1 MVKLYSEYEWF
12 SKNSLRGG
20 VKMRNKW
27 VYFFAN
33 GKAEGTAQMKD
44 LLGGKGANLAEMT
57 NIGVPVPPG
66 FTISSEVCKYYYDN
80 NRSYPAELK
89 EQVESSIKELEK
101 VTGKGFGDPRNPLLV
116 SVRSGAAISMPGMM
130 DTILNLGL
138 NDETVKGLA
147 ELTNNERFA
156 YDSYRRFLQM
166 FGDTALDIP
175 HNDFEDAL
183 SEMKERKGIKLD
195 TDLNAEDLK
204 RLIEIYKAIYI
215 KYGKE
220 FPQDVYKQLWAA
232 IEAVIRSWMSERAI
246 KYREI
251 NDIEEGQLLGTA
263 VSVVTMV
270 FGNMGDDSGTGVCF
284 TRDPNTG
291 EKVHYGEFLPNAQ
304 GEDVVAGIRTP
315 YPLEMM
321 KNMLPNAYDELI
333 SIMDKLEAY
342 FRDMQDIEFTV
353 ERGKLYILQT
363 RNAKRTSQAAIRIAV
378 DMVYEGLI
386 DKKTAVLRVQPYDVE
401 RVLHPKFDDTERKN
415 AKLIAKGLPAAPGAA
430 TGKAYFEAHKAEEMV
445 KAGEKVLLVRP
456 ETSPED
462 VGGMNAAEGI
472 LTARGGMTSHAA
484 VVARGLGKPAI
495 VGAEDIFVDEE
506 AGYLKVGD
514 VVVKEGEWLS
524 IDGTTG
530 EVFVGKI
537 TTVKPRGLEGPV
549 AELLKWADE
558 FRKLGVRANAD
569 VPRDAKIAREFGAE
583 GIGLCRTEHMFFEE
597 DRIPKVR
604 RMIVARNKQEREDAL
619 AELLPLQKED
629 FKGLFREMKGYPV
642 TIRLID
648 PPLHEFLPNHDEQMA
663 EVAEQTGTTIEEL
676 EKIVEQLHELNPMLG
691 HRGVRL
697 VITYPEIAVMQT
709 KAIIL
714 AAIEL
719 KKEEGIEI
727 VPEIMI
733 PLVGH
738 VNEFKYIKKIV
749 SETADA
755 LIKEH
760 GISLDYL
767 VGTMIEVPRAA
778 VTADQ
783 IAQEADFFSFGTN
796 DLTQMTFGFS
806 RDDVGKFLPEYL
818 AKGILEDD
826 PFKHVDTEGV
836 GQLVRMGADKGKGV
850 KADLKCGVCGEHGG
864 DPESIMFFATTK
876 LDYVSAS
883 PYRIPVARLATAQA
897 SIKFRD

>member
-1 MVKLYSEYEWF
+1 MGK
-12 SKNSLRGG
+12 
-20 VKMRNKW
+20 KW

-33 GKAEGTAQMKD
+33 GQAEGNAQMKD
-44 LLGGKGANLAEMT
+44 ILGGKGANLAEMT
-57 NIGVPVPPG
+57 NAGVPVPPG
-66 FTISSEVCKYYYDN
+66 FTISAEVCKYYYDN
-80 NRSYPAELK
+80 NRTYPEDLK
-89 EQVESSIKELEK
+89 EQVDAAMKRLEE
-101 VTGKGFGDPRNPLLV
+101 VTGKGFGDPKKPLLV

-138 NDETVKGLA
+138 NDETVKGLV
-147 ELTNNERFA
+147 EMTNNERFA

-166 FGDTALDIP
+166 FGDTALGIP
-175 HNDFEDAL
+175 HADFENAL
-183 SEMKERKGIKLD
+183 AEMKAQKGVKLD
-195 TDLNAEDLK
+195 TELDAEDLK
-204 RLIEIYKAIYI
+204 KLVEIYKEIY
-215 KYGKE
+215 KKHGKE

-232 IEAVIRSWMSERAI
+232 IEAVIWSWMSDRAI

-251 NDIEEGQLLGTA
+251 HGIKEGQLLGTA
-263 VSVVTMV
+263 VNIVAMV

-291 EKVHYGEFLPNAQ
+291 EKVYYGEFLPNAQ

-315 YPLEMM
+315 YPLEKM
-321 KNMLPNAYDELI
+321 KEMIPQAYEELI
-333 SIMDKLEAY
+333 QIMDRLERY
-342 FRDMQDIEFTV
+342 FKDMQDIEFTV
-353 ERGKLYILQT
+353 EKGKLYILQT
-363 RNAKRTSQAAIRIAV
+363 RSAKRTSQAAIKIAV
-378 DMVYEGLI
+378 DMVHEGLI
-386 DKKTAVLRVQPYDVE
+386 DKKTAVLRVQPSDIE
-401 RVLHPKFDDTERKN
+401 RVLHPKFDEKERKN
-415 AKLIAKGLPAAPGAA
+415 AKVIAKGLPASPGAA
-430 TGKAYFEAHKAEEMV
+430 TGKVYFDAHKAEEAA

-484 VVARGLGKPAI
+484 VVARGLGKPAV
-495 VGAEDIFVDEE
+495 VGAESIYVNEE
-506 AGYLKVGD
+506 EGYLKVGD
-514 VVVKEGEWLS
+514 VIVKEGEWLS

-530 EVFVGKI
+530 EVFLGKI
-537 TTVKPRGLEGPV
+537 TTVKPQGLEGPV
-549 AELLKWADE
+549 AELLSWADE

-569 VPRDAKIAREFGAE
+569 VPRDAKVAREFGAE
-583 GIGLCRTEHMFFEE
+583 GIGLCRTEHMFFEK

-604 RMIVARNKQEREDAL
+604 RMIVARTKEEREAAL

-648 PPLHEFLPNHDEQMA
+648 PPLHEFLPQEEEQMA
-663 EVAEQTGTTIEEL
+663 EVAQQIGITVEEL
-676 EKIVEQLHELNPMLG
+676 KKVVEQIHELNPMLG

-719 KKEEGIEI
+719 KKEEGIEV

-738 VNEFKYIKKIV
+738 VNELKYIKQV
-749 SETADA
+749 VMETADA

-760 GISLDYL
+760 GVDLKYL

-818 AKGILEDD
+818 EKGILEHD
-826 PFKHVDTEGV
+826 PFKHIDTQGV
-836 GQLVRMGADKGKGV
+836 GQLVKLATEKGKEV
-850 KADLKCGVCGEHGG
+850 KPTLKCGVCGEHGG
-864 DPESIMFFATTK
+864 DPKSIEFFATTK

-883 PYRIPVARLATAQA
+883 PYRIPVARLAAAQA
-897 SIKFRD
+897 SIKYRS

>member
-1 MVKLYSEYEWF
+1 MGK
-12 SKNSLRGG
+12 
-20 VKMRNKW
+20 KW

-33 GKAEGTAQMKD
+33 GQAEGNAQMRD
-44 LLGGKGANLAEMT
+44 ILGGKGANLAEMT
-57 NIGVPVPPG
+57 NAGVPVPPG
-66 FTISSEVCKYYYDN
+66 FTISAEVCKYYYDN
-80 NRSYPAELK
+80 NRTYPEDLK
-89 EQVESSIKELEK
+89 EQVDAAMKRLEE
-101 VTGKGFGDPRNPLLV
+101 VTGKGFGDPKKPLLV

-138 NDETVKGLA
+138 NDETVKGLV
-147 ELTNNERFA
+147 EMTNNERFA

-166 FGDTALDIP
+166 FGDTALGIP
-175 HNDFEDAL
+175 HADFENAL
-183 SEMKERKGIKLD
+183 AEMKAQKGVKLD
-195 TDLNAEDLK
+195 TELDAEDLK
-204 RLIEIYKAIYI
+204 KLVEIYKEIY
-215 KYGKE
+215 KKHGKE

-232 IEAVIRSWMSERAI
+232 IEAVIWSWMSDRAI

-251 NDIEEGQLLGTA
+251 HGIKEGQLLGTA
-263 VSVVTMV
+263 VNIVAMV

-291 EKVHYGEFLPNAQ
+291 EKVYYGEFLPNAQ

-315 YPLEMM
+315 YPLEKM
-321 KNMLPNAYDELI
+321 KELI
-333 SIMDKLEAY
+333 PQAYEELIQIMDRLERY
-342 FRDMQDIEFTV
+342 FKDMQDIEFTV

-363 RNAKRTSQAAIRIAV
+363 RSAKRTSQAAIKVAV
-378 DMVYEGLI
+378 DMVHEGLI
-386 DKKTAVLRVQPYDVE
+386 DKKTAVLRVQPSDIE
-401 RVLHPKFDDTERKN
+401 RVLHPKFDENERKN
-415 AKLIAKGLPAAPGAA
+415 AKVIAKGLPASPGAA
-430 TGKAYFEAHKAEEMV
+430 TGKVYFDAHKAEEAA

-484 VVARGLGKPAI
+484 VVARGLGKPAV
-495 VGAEDIFVDEE
+495 VGAESIYVNEE
-506 AGYLKVGD
+506 EGYLKVGD
-514 VVVKEGEWLS
+514 IIVKEGEWLS

-530 EVFVGKI
+530 EVFLGKI
-537 TTVKPRGLEGPV
+537 TTVKPQGLEGPV
-549 AELLKWADE
+549 AELLSWADE

-569 VPRDAKIAREFGAE
+569 VPRDAKVAREFGAE
-583 GIGLCRTEHMFFEE
+583 GIGLCRTEHMFFEK

-604 RMIVARNKQEREDAL
+604 RMIVARTKEEREAAL

-648 PPLHEFLPNHDEQMA
+648 PPLHEFLPQEEEQMA
-663 EVAEQTGTTIEEL
+663 EVAQQIGISVEEL
-676 EKIVEQLHELNPMLG
+676 KKVVEQLHELNPMLG

-719 KKEEGIEI
+719 KKEEGIEV

-738 VNEFKYIKKIV
+738 VNELKYIKQV
-749 SETADA
+749 VVETADA

-760 GISLDYL
+760 GVDLKYL

-818 AKGILEDD
+818 EKGILEHD
-826 PFKHVDTEGV
+826 PFKHIDTQGV
-836 GQLVRMGADKGKGV
+836 GQLVKLATEKGKEV
-850 KADLKCGVCGEHGG
+850 KPTLKCGVCGEHGG
-864 DPESIMFFATTK
+864 DPKSIEFFATTK

-883 PYRIPVARLATAQA
+883 PYRIPVARLAAAQA
-897 SIKFRD
+897 SIKYRS

>member
-1 MVKLYSEYEWF
+1 MS
-12 SKNSLRGG
+12 R
-20 VKMRNKW
+20 KW

-66 FTISSEVCKYYYDN
+66 FTISTEVCKYYYDN
-80 NRSYPAELK
+80 NRSYPADLK

-101 VTGKGFGDPRNPLLV
+101 VTGKGFGDPKNPLLV

-138 NDETVKGLA
+138 NDETVKGLVR
-147 ELTNNERFA
+147 LTNNERFA
-156 YDSYRRFLQM
+156 YDAYRRFLQM
-166 FGDTALDIP
+166 FGDTALGIP
-175 HNDFEDAL
+175 HNDFENAL
-183 SEMKERKGIKLD
+183 SEMKAKKGVKLD
-195 TDLNAEDLK
+195 TELDADDLK
-204 RLIEIYKAIYI
+204 KLVDIYKGIYE

-220 FPQDVYKQLWAA
+220 FPQDVYKQLWGA
-232 IEAVIRSWMSERAI
+232 IEAVIWSWMSERAI

-251 NDIEEGQLLGTA
+251 NGIKEGQLLGTA

-291 EKVHYGEFLPNAQ
+291 EKLHYGEFLPNAQ

-315 YPLEMM
+315 YPLEKM
-321 KNMLPNAYDELI
+321 KDMLPSAYDELI
-333 SIMDKLEAY
+333 NIMDRLEAY
-342 FRDMQDIEFTV
+342 FKDMQDIEFTV
-353 ERGKLYILQT
+353 ERGTLYILQT

-378 DMVYEGLI
+378 DMVAEGLI
-386 DKKTAVLRVQPYDVE
+386 DKKTAVLRVQPSDVE
-401 RVLHPKFDDTERKN
+401 RVLHPKFDDKERKN
-415 AKLIAKGLPAAPGAA
+415 AKVIARGLPAAPGAA
-430 TGKAYFEAHKAEEMV
+430 TGRVYFEAHKAEKMV
-445 KAGEKVLLVRP
+445 EAGEKVLLVRP

-484 VVARGLGKPAI
+484 VVARGLGKPAV
-495 VGAEDIFVDEE
+495 VGAEGIFVSEE
-506 AGYLKVGD
+506 EGYLKAGD
-514 VVVKEGEWLS
+514 VVVREGEWLS

-530 EVFVGKI
+530 EVFLGKI
-537 TTVKPRGLEGPV
+537 TAVKPTGLEGPV

-569 VPRDAKIAREFGAE
+569 VPRDAKVAREFGAE
-583 GIGLCRTEHMFFEE
+583 GIGLCRTEHMFFEA

-604 RMIVARNKQEREDAL
+604 RMIVARNKEEREAAL

-648 PPLHEFLPNHDEQMA
+648 PPLHEFLPNDEEQMA
-663 EVAEQTGTTIEEL
+663 EVTKQTGATIEEL
-676 EKIVEQLHELNPMLG
+676 KNVVAQLHELNPMLG

-719 KKEEGIEI
+719 KSEGINV

-738 VNEFKYIKKIV
+738 VNELKYVKKLV
-749 SETADA
+749 METADA

-760 GISLDYL
+760 GVDLKYY

-806 RDDVGKFLPEYL
+806 RDDVGKFLPEYF

-836 GQLVRMGADKGKGV
+836 GQLVKMASDKGKAV
-850 KADLKCGVCGEHGG
+850 KPGLKCGVCGEHGG

-883 PYRIPVARLATAQA
+883 PYRIPVARLAAAQA
-897 SIKFRD
+897 SIKYRS

>member
-1 MVKLYSEYEWF
+1 
-12 SKNSLRGG
+12 
-20 VKMRNKW
+20 
-27 VYFFAN
+27 
-33 GKAEGTAQMKD
+33 KD
-44 LLGGKGANLAEMT
+44 ILGGKGANLAEMT
-57 NIGVPVPPG
+57 NAGVPVPPG
-66 FTISSEVCKYYYDN
+66 FTISAEVCKYYYDN
-80 NRSYPAELK
+80 NRTYPEDLK
-89 EQVESSIKELEK
+89 EQVDAAMKRLEE
-101 VTGKGFGDPRNPLLV
+101 VTGKGFGDPKKPLLV

-138 NDETVKGLA
+138 NDETVKGLV
-147 ELTNNERFA
+147 EMTNNERFA

-166 FGDTALDIP
+166 FGDTALGIP
-175 HNDFEDAL
+175 HADFENAL
-183 SEMKERKGIKLD
+183 AEMKAQKGVKLD
-195 TDLNAEDLK
+195 TELDAEDLK
-204 RLIEIYKAIYI
+204 KLVEIYKEIY
-215 KYGKE
+215 KKHGKE

-232 IEAVIRSWMSERAI
+232 IEAVIWSWMSDRAI

-251 NDIEEGQLLGTA
+251 HGIKEGQLLGTA
-263 VSVVTMV
+263 VNIVAMV

-291 EKVHYGEFLPNAQ
+291 EKVYYGEFLPNAQ

-315 YPLEMM
+315 YPLEKM
-321 KNMLPNAYDELI
+321 KEMIPQAYEELI
-333 SIMDKLEAY
+333 QIMDRLERY
-342 FRDMQDIEFTV
+342 FKDMQDIEFTV
-353 ERGKLYILQT
+353 EKGKLYILQT
-363 RNAKRTSQAAIRIAV
+363 RSAKRTSQAAIKIAV
-378 DMVYEGLI
+378 DMVHEGLI
-386 DKKTAVLRVQPYDVE
+386 DKKTAVLRVQPSDIE
-401 RVLHPKFDDTERKN
+401 RVLHPKFDEKERKN
-415 AKLIAKGLPAAPGAA
+415 AKVIAKGLPASPGAA
-430 TGKAYFEAHKAEEMV
+430 TGKVYFDAHKAEEAA

-484 VVARGLGKPAI
+484 VVARGLGKPAV
-495 VGAEDIFVDEE
+495 VGAESIYVNEE
-506 AGYLKVGD
+506 EGYLKVGD
-514 VVVKEGEWLS
+514 VIVKEGEWLS

-530 EVFVGKI
+530 EVFLGKI
-537 TTVKPRGLEGPV
+537 TTVKPQGLEGPV
-549 AELLKWADE
+549 AELLSWADE

-569 VPRDAKIAREFGAE
+569 VPRDAKVAREFGAE
-583 GIGLCRTEHMFFEE
+583 GIGLCRTEHMFFEK

-604 RMIVARNKQEREDAL
+604 RMIVARTKEEREAAL

-648 PPLHEFLPNHDEQMA
+648 PPLHEFLPQEEEQMA
-663 EVAEQTGTTIEEL
+663 EVAQQIGITVEEL
-676 EKIVEQLHELNPMLG
+676 KKVVEQLHELNPMLG

-719 KKEEGIEI
+719 KKEEGIEV

-738 VNEFKYIKKIV
+738 VNELKYIKQV
-749 SETADA
+749 VMETADA

-760 GISLDYL
+760 GVDLKYL

-818 AKGILEDD
+818 EKGILEHD
-826 PFKHVDTEGV
+826 PFKHIDTQGV
-836 GQLVRMGADKGKGV
+836 GQLVKLATEKGKEV
-850 KADLKCGVCGEHGG
+850 KPTLKCGVCGEHGG
-864 DPESIMFFATTK
+864 DPKSIEFFATTK

-883 PYRIPVARLATAQA
+883 PYRIPVARLAAAQA
-897 SIKFRD
+897 SIKYRS

>member
-363 RNAKRTSQAAIRIAV
+363 RNAKRTS
-378 DMVYEGLI
+378 
-386 DKKTAVLRVQPYDVE
+386 
-401 RVLHPKFDDTERKN
+401 HSHKN
-415 AKLIAKGLPAAPGAA
+415 SSR
-430 TGKAYFEAHKAEEMV
+430 Y
-445 KAGEKVLLVRP
+445 
-456 ETSPED
+456 
-462 VGGMNAAEGI
+462 
-472 LTARGGMTSHAA
+472 
-484 VVARGLGKPAI
+484 
-495 VGAEDIFVDEE
+495 
-506 AGYLKVGD
+506 
-514 VVVKEGEWLS
+514 
-524 IDGTTG
+524 
-530 EVFVGKI
+530 
-537 TTVKPRGLEGPV
+537 
-549 AELLKWADE
+549 
-558 FRKLGVRANAD
+558 GV
-569 VPRDAKIAREFGAE
+569 
-583 GIGLCRTEHMFFEE
+583 
-597 DRIPKVR
+597 
-604 RMIVARNKQEREDAL
+604 
-619 AELLPLQKED
+619 
-629 FKGLFREMKGYPV
+629 
-642 TIRLID
+642 
-648 PPLHEFLPNHDEQMA
+648 
-663 EVAEQTGTTIEEL
+663 
-676 EKIVEQLHELNPMLG
+676 
-691 HRGVRL
+691 
-697 VITYPEIAVMQT
+697 
-709 KAIIL
+709 
-714 AAIEL
+714 
-719 KKEEGIEI
+719 
-727 VPEIMI
+727 
-733 PLVGH
+733 
-738 VNEFKYIKKIV
+738 
-749 SETADA
+749 
-755 LIKEH
+755 
-760 GISLDYL
+760 
-767 VGTMIEVPRAA
+767 
-778 VTADQ
+778 
-783 IAQEADFFSFGTN
+783 
-796 DLTQMTFGFS
+796 
-806 RDDVGKFLPEYL
+806 
-818 AKGILEDD
+818 
-826 PFKHVDTEGV
+826 
-836 GQLVRMGADKGKGV
+836 
-850 KADLKCGVCGEHGG
+850 
-864 DPESIMFFATTK
+864 
-876 LDYVSAS
+876 
-883 PYRIPVARLATAQA
+883 
-897 SIKFRD
+897 